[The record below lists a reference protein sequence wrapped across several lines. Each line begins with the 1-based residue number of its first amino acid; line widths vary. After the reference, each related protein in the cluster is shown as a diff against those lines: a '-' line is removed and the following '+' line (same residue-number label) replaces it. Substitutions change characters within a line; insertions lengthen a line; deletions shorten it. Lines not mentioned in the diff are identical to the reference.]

1 MVLLRR
7 TVMIDPNSAR
17 KITRIQAELIGK
29 FNRTVSFSEV
39 LGALVKEGLDSTD
52 RAKRRLKK

>member
-1 MVLLRR
+1 
-7 TVMIDPNSAR
+7 MIDPSSAR

-39 LGALVKEGLDSTD
+39 LGAIVREGLMNTD
-52 RAKRRLKK
+52 KAKRRIRK